1 MSRSLTCVVA
11 LSALLSAPAHS
22 QIALR
27 PAPAPEITADD
38 AAWYLSR
45 EPIVLDG
52 HPYFP
57 TGPVIHFM
65 PHEMARTGWIEGVPL
80 YVRTTREPRSI
91 VYVPLAGGLMRPY
104 ERRRDG
110 DLAGTTGST
119 VPSFPVVLP
128 AAERLDPDP
137 RRAPAPPT
145 GHPVSTIGFVRGETS
160 TAVDRTAATA
170 AAAPAALPP
179 PEPVLRTARAAV
191 GLNAVFVDH
200 DGSRWFASGKVVP
213 FDSRRFQPAGDY
225 HGFTVFA
232 EAGRPDTIYIPVVDG
247 PPGLM
252 TPYRAR

>member
-1 MSRSLTCVVA
+1 MSRSLTCLVA

-27 PAPAPEITADD
+27 PAPAPAITADD

-57 TGPVIHFM
+57 TGPVVHFM
-65 PHEMARTGWIEGVPL
+65 PHEMARTGWVEGVPL
-80 YVRTTREPRSI
+80 YVRTTREPRSV
-91 VYVPLAGGLMRPY
+91 VYVPIAGGLMRPY

-119 VPSFPVVLP
+119 VPSFPVLLP

-145 GHPVSTIGFVRGETS
+145 GHPVSTIGFVRERLSPVGRMAPS
-160 TAVDRTAATA
+160 TDIVPVT
-170 AAAPAALPP
+170 PP
-179 PEPVLRTARAAV
+179 PAEPVLRTARV
-191 GLNAVFVDH
+191 PEGLNAIFVDYA
-200 DGSRWFASGKVVP
+200 STRWFAAGPAVP
-213 FDSRRFQPAGDY
+213 FDSERVRPVGDY
-225 HGFTVFA
+225 HGFPVFA
-232 EAGRPDTIYIPVVDG
+232 DAGRPDTIYIPVVEG